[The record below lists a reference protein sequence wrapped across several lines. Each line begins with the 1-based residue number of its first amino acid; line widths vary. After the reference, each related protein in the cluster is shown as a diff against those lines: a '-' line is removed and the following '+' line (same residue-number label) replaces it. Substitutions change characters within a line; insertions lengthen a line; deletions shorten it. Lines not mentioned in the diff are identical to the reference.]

1 MTILR
6 SKRLAIIGAGNIG
19 RILLERLILSG
30 VPADHLLINDSDE
43 SRAQK
48 AACRFGARVCALSDD
63 ALRNADVFLLTPPPK
78 SIIGVVR
85 ELTPYLHAGQV
96 IVSFAAGIPIH
107 RLEAIIPS
115 GVSVVRVMPN
125 APSLVGQGMNPVSYG
140 ASVSGRARSL
150 VQSMLQTL
158 GRSIVV
164 NDEQMNWCVGL
175 TGAAMRSLLPA
186 LEGMMQAGVEAGFS
200 EKEARQMAARVMLG
214 TGAMAATRDLSFD
227 ELKSLTPMDTL
238 DETAVHEIF
247 LEAARTSKEKID
259 RLQEKLEQSPEI

>member
-19 RILLERLILSG
+19 RIVLERLILSG

-43 SRAQK
+43 SHAQQ
-48 AACRFGARVCALSDD
+48 ASRRFGARVCTLTDDALSDV
-63 ALRNADVFLLTPPPK
+63 DVFLLSSPPK
-78 SIIGVVR
+78 SIIGVLR
-85 ELTPYLHAGQV
+85 ELTPHLHEGQV
-96 IVSFAAGIPIH
+96 IVSFAAGIPLH
-107 RLEAIIPS
+107 RLEAMIPS

-140 ASVSGRARSL
+140 ASVSAQARTL
-150 VQSMLQTL
+150 VQSILRTL
-158 GRSIVV
+158 GQCIVV
-164 NDEQMNWCVGL
+164 DDAQMNLCVGL

-186 LEGMMQAGVEAGFS
+186 LEGLMQAGVEAGFS

-238 DETAVHEIF
+238 DEAAVRGIF
-247 LEAARTSKEKID
+247 LQAVRTAKEKID
-259 RLQEKLEQSPEI
+259 RLQQKLEQSEEN